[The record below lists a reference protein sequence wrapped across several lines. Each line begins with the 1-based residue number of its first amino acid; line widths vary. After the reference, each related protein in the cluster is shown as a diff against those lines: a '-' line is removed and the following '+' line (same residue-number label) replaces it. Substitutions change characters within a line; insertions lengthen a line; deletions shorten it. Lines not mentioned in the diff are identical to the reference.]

1 MDIVVRL
8 GQDEDGE
15 WCASAEIDR
24 SGVGAVGDGST
35 PGQALRD
42 LGEALDLV
50 IEETKASA

>member
-35 PGQALRD
+35 PGRALRD